1 MSLVIVRAAG
11 LVTVQDRGRRGHMH
25 EALPPGGALVDG
37 LLVAANRAASN
48 PDDAA
53 AVEVL
58 GLLVVRAEADL
69 VVATDAGPRVL
80 RKGQELVVASGNRR
94 VAYLAIHGGVHA
106 PLVLGGRGTMLS
118 AGLGAPLRAGDMI
131 APQRRSRERSDRM
144 ARGTGREL
152 ARRIARG
159 SGQTASIERSGDEL
173 SIDDPRPIRVI
184 AGPDSFPP
192 DALAALTSGP
202 YRISPESDRVGTRLV
217 GPAIARP
224 ADGEGSRPMVRGA
237 IEVPRDG
244 APIVLGPEHPT
255 TGGYPIVG
263 VVAASDLDRL
273 FAVRLGG
280 IVRFEVWSPP
290 WT

>member
-37 LLVAANRAASN
+37 LLVAANRAAGN
-48 PDDAA
+48 LDDAA
-53 AVEVL
+53 AIEVL
-58 GLLVVRAEADL
+58 GLLVVRAEVDVA
-69 VVATDAGPRVL
+69 VATDAGGRVL
-80 RKGQELVVASGNRR
+80 RKGEELAVASGNRR
-94 VAYLAIHGGVHA
+94 VAYLAVHGGVHA

-118 AGLGAPLRAGDMI
+118 AGLGAPLRAGDTI
-131 APQRRSRERSDRM
+131 TPQRISRERADRM
-144 ARGTGREL
+144 ARGTGRE
-152 ARRIARG
+152 RTPRVARG
-159 SGQTASIERSGDEL
+159 SGQIVERHSDEL

-184 AGPDSFPP
+184 AGPDPFPLE
-192 DALAALTSGP
+192 ALAALTSEP
-202 YRISPESDRVGTRLV
+202 YRISPDSDRVGTRLV

-224 ADGEGSRPMVRGA
+224 AHGEGSRPMVRGA

>member
-1 MSLVIVRAAG
+1 MSLVVVRAAG
-11 LVTVQDRGRRGHMH
+11 LVTVQDAGRRGHMH
-25 EALPPGGALVDG
+25 EALPPGGALVDA
-37 LLVAANRAASN
+37 LLAAANRAAGN

-58 GLLVVRAEADL
+58 GLLVVRAEAEL
-69 VVATDAGPRVL
+69 VVATEAGRRAL
-80 RKGQELVVASGNRR
+80 RKGEELVVASGNRR
-94 VAYLAIHGGVHA
+94 VAYLAIHAGVHA

-118 AGLGAPLRAGDMI
+118 AGLGAALRAGDVI
-131 APQRRSRERSDRM
+131 APQRKSRARVM
-144 ARGTGREL
+144 ARGTGRE
-152 ARRIARG
+152 RIARG
-159 SGQTASIERSGDEL
+159 SGQIVHRRSDEL

-184 AGPDSFPP
+184 AGPDPFPP
-192 DALAALTSGP
+192 DALAALSSAP
-202 YRISPESDRVGTRLV
+202 YRISPDSDRVGTRLV

-244 APIVLGPEHPT
+244 TPIVLGPEHPT

-263 VVAASDLDRL
+263 VVAASDLGRL